1 MNLFLKSQILK
12 ALDYKLSIQEIQGYQ
27 LTETTLHIKK
37 TKRSKHTIDLV
48 GLPGHILI
56 RILNKKIPSP
66 TNMNTGD
73 FFKREI
79 RDLKLKELLVNS
91 KEIYTSVK

>member
-1 MNLFLKSQILK
+1 MNLFLKSK
-12 ALDYKLSIQEIQGYQ
+12 VTKSLDYKLETKEIQSYQ

-37 TKRSKHTIDLV
+37 SKRCKHTIDLE

-56 RILNKKIPSP
+56 RLLNKKIPDPSV
-66 TNMNTGD
+66 TNTGD

-79 RDLKLKELLVNS
+79 RNLKLN
-91 KEIYTSVK
+91 EIL